1 VQVPHFE
8 DGNFVGPTVLA
19 DVKSDMDCYKVFLR
33 ICSTIFVA
41 YILLV
46 LIYQRVILIEGLALF
61 IGLGSRYHVQ
71 TKTWIALSVYW
82 FQTDIRTFKFCHDI
96 TSTLN

>member
-46 LIYQRVILIEGLALF
+46 LIYQRVINRRVGIVHR
-61 IGLGSRYHVQ
+61 IGLSISC
-71 TKTWIALSVYW
+71 T
-82 FQTDIRTFKFCHDI
+82 
-96 TSTLN
+96 N